1 MRRNCLLKHVIG
13 GKIGGIIEVTGRR
26 GKRRK
31 ELQDDLKG
39 KRRYWKLR
47 EEALDRTL
55 YGTHFG
61 RGYGPVERPTIEC
74 MNE

>member
-1 MRRNCLLKHVIG
+1 
-13 GKIGGIIEVTGRR
+13 VTGRR

-55 YGTHFG
+55 HRTHFG
-61 RGYGPVERPTIEC
+61 RGYGPVERPTTEC